1 MNKRII
7 QKKDKFIIFKRILV
21 VLILLFFSKELM
33 IYQPI
38 LNLFETQKV
47 IAKIINEKN
56 GMRKSHLTGDFVY
69 SYSFEYQGKE
79 YKNESDNENF
89 LIGEEL
95 TVEFNPTFPFINRI
109 YKSRFTE

>member
-1 MNKRII
+1 MN
-7 QKKDKFIIFKRILV
+7 KKDKYIIFKRVLL
-21 VLILLFFSKELM
+21 VLILIFLFKNWI
-33 IYQPI
+33 IYKPI
-38 LNLFETQKV
+38 LNLFKTEKV

-56 GMRKSHLTGDFVY
+56 GKRRSHLTGDFVY
-69 SYSFEYQGKE
+69 SYSFDYQGKE

-95 TVEFNPTFPFINRI
+95 TVELNPTFPFINRI

>member
-1 MNKRII
+1 MKKNKLI
-7 QKKDKFIIFKRILV
+7 KSDKYIVFKR
-21 VLILLFFSKELM
+21 VLLLLFFLFFLKELV
-33 IYQPI
+33 IYKPI
-38 LNLFETQKV
+38 LNLFKTEKV
-47 IAKIINEKN
+47 IAKIIDEKN
-56 GMRKSHLTGDFVY
+56 GVRRSHLTGDFVY

-109 YKSRFTE
+109 FKSRFTE

>member
-1 MNKRII
+1 MNKRITK
-7 QKKDKFIIFKRILV
+7 KKDRFIIFKRILLV
-21 VLILLFFSKELM
+21 IILLFFLKELI

-56 GMRKSHLTGDFVY
+56 GMRRSHLTGDFVY
-69 SYSFEYQGKE
+69 SYSFEYKGKE
-79 YKNESDNENF
+79 YKNESDNQNF
-89 LIGEEL
+89 IVGQELI
-95 TVEFNPTFPFINRI
+95 VEFNPTLPFINRI

>member
-1 MNKRII
+1 MS
-7 QKKDKFIIFKRILV
+7 KKDKYIIFKRVLL
-21 VLILLFFSKELM
+21 VLILIFLFKNWI
-33 IYQPI
+33 IYNPI
-38 LNLFETQKV
+38 LNLFKKEKV
-47 IAKIINEKN
+47 IAKIIDEKN
-56 GMRKSHLTGDFVY
+56 GMRRSQFTGRFVY

-95 TVEFNPTFPFINRI
+95 TVEFNPIFPFMNRI